1 MLSSLLLGV
10 CISFAAEGDEPKV
23 SASKAA
29 VESKIKE
36 LVSSLPGDKAF
47 LFASLSK
54 EGPKPIYAIDAQ
66 KRLAVGSTFK
76 LFILGELASEMNA
89 GRQRFDNTMLLR
101 ADCIGPPHSELAEW
115 PLGSP
120 VTLHTLALK
129 MISISDN
136 TATDHLLYLVDPRN
150 VERQMKVMG
159 HGDPSVNIP
168 FLSTR
173 EMTLLRN
180 KKAGMPAKEYQ
191 TLDTQKKRR
200 MLEKL
205 SEGPSNY
212 ENVDFD
218 TAAYDLAEWYAS
230 PLDMAHALNWL
241 RLNTDKNDP
250 AHPVRGILAVE
261 TKLPHDTNVWPY
273 VGFKG
278 GSEDQ
283 LLAGNWLL
291 EHNDGKWYAF
301 HIYINNPAG
310 KVDPNAVLP
319 VMEKIFAAINEGL
332 EKE

>member
-1 MLSSLLLGV
+1 MLSSLILGV
-10 CISFAAEGDEPKV
+10 CLAIGAGGEEAKSSP
-23 SASKAA
+23 SQAA

-36 LVSSLPGDKAF
+36 LMNSLPGDKAF

-54 EGPKPIYAIDAQ
+54 DGPKPIYAIDAE

-76 LFILGELASEMNA
+76 LFILGELASEVNA
-89 GRQRFDNTMLLR
+89 GRRRFDDTMLLR
-101 ADCIGPPHSELAEW
+101 ANCIGPPHSELAEW

-136 TATDHLLYLVDPRN
+136 TATDHLLYLVEPRN

-173 EMTLLRN
+173 EMTMLRN
-180 KKAGMPAKEYQ
+180 KTAGMPAKEYQ
-191 TLDTQKKRR
+191 KLDMQKKRR
-200 MLEKL
+200 LLEKL

-218 TAAYDLAEWYAS
+218 TSAYHLAEWYAS
-230 PLDMAHALNWL
+230 PLDMSHALHWL
-241 RLNTDKNDP
+241 RLNTEKNDP
-250 AHPVRGILAVE
+250 ANPVRGILAVE
-261 TKLPHDTNVWPY
+261 TKLPHDSKVWPY

-291 EHNDGKWYAF
+291 QHTDGKWYTF
-301 HIYINNPAG
+301 HVYINNPAA
-310 KVDPNAVLP
+310 KVDPEAVLP
-319 VMEKIFAAINEGL
+319 VIEKIFAAINEGL
-332 EKE
+332 GKG